1 LEKDGHDNCLEE
13 GAGIGLAGVK
23 VSEQNSDGLKD
34 VAVLQALIQIQ
45 YYYNT

>member
-1 LEKDGHDNCLEE
+1 MIIVWKEE
-13 GAGIGLAGVK
+13 TRIGLAGMK

-34 VAVLQALIQIQ
+34 IAVLQALIQIQ